1 MLNYNP
7 NVSAGVKQTNSAGVP
22 WRLLV
27 ISAVLFILCIV
38 IFLGMEFGYTPYLNG
53 EIQKADA
60 SIADLSKTLKD
71 GQQKDVI
78 RLYSQLYN
86 VNSLYASHVYP
97 SRIFTFLEKR
107 ILPTVRVTSL
117 DIDISKLVLKFD
129 AVAPDLDTVVLQV
142 STIQGDENIKQA
154 VLVSSKKQDIK
165 EGGGFAFS
173 VRMDIKNG
181 WLSASSSTATT
192 TNNQ

>member
-7 NVSAGVKQTNSAGVP
+7 NISSGGKQTVSAGAP
-22 WRLLV
+22 WRLLI
-27 ISAVLFILCIV
+27 ISAVLFILCVV
-38 IFLGMEFGYTPYLNG
+38 IFLGMDFGYTPYLNS

-71 GQQKDVI
+71 GQQKDVV

-97 SRIFTFLEKR
+97 SRIFSFLEKE
-107 ILPTVRVTSL
+107 ILPTVRIISL
-117 DIDISKLVLKFD
+117 DADIQKLVLRFD

-142 STIQGDENIKQA
+142 SNLQGDSNVQQA
-154 VLVSSKKQDIK
+154 ILISSKKQDPK
-165 EGGGFAFS
+165 EGGGFLFS
-173 VRMDIKNG
+173 VRMDVKNG
-181 WLSASSSTATT
+181 WLSETNSVATT
-192 TNNQ
+192 TNL